1 MYHNNNINLTPGILK
16 GVIWSV
22 AGIIL
27 IIVAMAFIRPWYNV
41 WSQEM
46 EGKAEFAKAEQNRKI
61 KIEEAKANLEAENST
76 RRLRS
81 NAPKVQPKPSASK
94 TEALPQPISSICGYA
109 NSQTSATRLSSIS
122 RPKLIFLSWNPPA
135 P

>member
-46 EGKAEFAKAEQNRKI
+46 EGKAELPRPNRTVK
-61 KIEEAKANLEAENST
+61 
-76 RRLRS
+76 
-81 NAPKVQPKPSASK
+81 SK
-94 TEALPQPISSICGYA
+94 SK
-109 NSQTSATRLSSIS
+109 
-122 RPKLIFLSWNPPA
+122 RPKRILKLKTQRA
-135 P
+135 G